1 MVYETSIAFFS
12 FCRGASRGG
21 GDCRPEL
28 GRFQLQEEHAC
39 NVTTMYNHALYC
51 VV

>member
-1 MVYETSIAFFS
+1 MKRVLLFS
-12 FCRGASRGG
+12 FCVEQGG
-21 GDCRPEL
+21 GCRSEEL